1 MKIYPILKFVYNGL
15 LTGMPLLTYNPFTKN
30 PFMCDFNVKPYSTYL
45 NYKLDDYQAHK
56 LTKLISSRNEG
67 PHEFNLK
74 KVSILKDEEPSY
86 YLSLNIYN
94 CSLPI
99 IPKHETVTRLEVNTY
114 VEYNNSIG
122 TLIID
127 YCSDQLSMDPVNV
140 FKQKSDLWYLG
151 VKDKFNNLL
160 NGFCSSENITLFLD
174 MKNKLSDNDNKI
186 NISDDLIKYSDKIYY
201 SNGVYDK
208 LYFDST
214 LIYPTL
220 AVPDLVHHNFNFYNF
235 TFDKP
240 DNYFYFKDGIS
251 FSGSIWNNLKEF

>member
-1 MKIYPILKFVYNGL
+1 
-15 LTGMPLLTYNPFTKN
+15 
-30 PFMCDFNVKPYSTYL
+30 
-45 NYKLDDYQAHK
+45 
-56 LTKLISSRNEG
+56 
-67 PHEFNLK
+67 
-74 KVSILKDEEPSY
+74 
-86 YLSLNIYN
+86 
-94 CSLPI
+94 
-99 IPKHETVTRLEVNTY
+99 
-114 VEYNNSIG
+114 
-122 TLIID
+122 
-127 YCSDQLSMDPVNV
+127 MDPVNV

-160 NGFCSSENITLFLD
+160 NGDCSSENITLFLD
-174 MKNKLSDNDNKI
+174 MKNKFSDNDNKI
-186 NISDDLIKYSDKIYY
+186 NISDDLIKYSDQIYY

-220 AVPDLVHHNFNFYNF
+220 VVPDLVHHNFNFYNF